1 MKFTIICYLV
11 AVVIGT
17 REHFEVANMY
27 NRGSRI
33 CPADPANAGQKF

>member
-1 MKFTIICYLV
+1 MKFTIICYLD

-27 NRGSRI
+27 NRDGRI
-33 CPADPANAGQKF
+33 GPADLASAGPKL